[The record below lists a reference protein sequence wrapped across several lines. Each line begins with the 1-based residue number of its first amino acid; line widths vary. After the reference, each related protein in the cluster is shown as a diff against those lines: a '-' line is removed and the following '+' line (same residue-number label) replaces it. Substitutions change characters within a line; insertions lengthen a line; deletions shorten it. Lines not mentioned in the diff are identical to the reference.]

1 MSGRSVAPG
10 AAIGLTYR
18 LLLRQL
24 VTRGRVLALLAVG
37 LAVAAVAWAV
47 GSSSDV
53 TDPLEAS
60 VGVIAGLGFT
70 VVVPVVSLVFATAAL
85 GDAREDGTLVYLWLR
100 PIDRWPVVVGAWLS
114 ALTVSLPLTLGPLA
128 LAAVLSGEAS
138 TVFGA
143 TMVASVVGVV
153 AYSAVFLLLGL
164 LVKNPI
170 VWGLGYVLIWEG
182 IISAFGSSAAQ
193 LAISGYTR
201 SIVTAM
207 TDVDVDLGDQSLAA
221 GVAVP
226 VVVAVVAL
234 LLAARRLDGMD
245 VA

>member
-1 MSGRSVAPG
+1 MSGRSVSP
-10 AAIGLTYR
+10 AAAVGLTYR
-18 LLLRQL
+18 LLVRQL

-53 TDPLEAS
+53 TEPLEAS

-70 VVVPVVSLVFATAAL
+70 VVVPIVSLVFATASL

-100 PIDRWPVVVGAWLS
+100 PMDRWPVVVGAWFA
-114 ALTVSLPLTLGPLA
+114 ALTVSVPLTLGPLA
-128 LAAVLSGEAS
+128 LAALLSGEAA
-138 TVFGA
+138 TIFGP
-143 TMVASVVGVV
+143 TMLAAVVGVV

-221 GVAVP
+221 GVVVP
-226 VVVAVVAL
+226 VLVAVVAL
-234 LLAARRLDGMD
+234 FVAARRLDGMD